1 MSGSEWLNVV
11 ATLWFFVSVA
21 CGLVSCIGILV
32 AALRK
37 REWDVWVMYL
47 IFSWASAG
55 FATALGLAATS

>member
-1 MSGSEWLNVV
+1 VSGSEWLNVV
-11 ATLWFFVSVA
+11 AT
-21 CGLVSCIGILV
+21 
-32 AALRK
+32 LRK